1 MHYYGTRL
9 SENISR
15 REPEGYLLCLNVP
28 VARTGTQDYLPEEL
42 GLPPGSSFIS
52 VYRPEEEVFS
62 PETVA
67 SFEGMPVTND
77 HPPEGVDVSNIRAL
91 QKGHAHN
98 VRRGT
103 GEESD
108 LLLAD
113 LIITD
118 PGLISLILEEGKRE
132 ISCGYTYELCEENG
146 QYIQRKIRGNHVAV
160 VDAGRA
166 GKRVAI
172 RDHKGCDLSAS
183 TQAPLEPAPRV
194 SIKDH
199 KAKEPERMS
208 RRPNLRFGKRLP
220 CYSRPPLTSASEVR
234 AECGDRRT
242 NNLRGETAMKK
253 SLSKILARMAKDGDI
268 ETVAEI
274 IEEMIEP
281 EAPAE
286 EETTEVVVVE
296 TPKGEEPATASGG
309 NLAGS
314 EVIRNEQAPQCGAAT
329 IENAETTVVVD
340 EVTLGEVISRLDQII
355 TLLTPAASDEDPA
368 EGEPLRAAGG
378 GNSVRG
384 EVSRNEQ
391 APQCGAATIEAAV
404 AEAVEEAIEAV
415 AAEEAVAE
423 VIQPEATSTEEIS
436 EMLEEIVDPV
446 SEVIEAEEDECEEPE
461 PEVLSTGD
469 ALRAALRAVGPA
481 LAKMPKKQRQRVCAD
496 IAARLNGLGGRSGA
510 DTGIYA
516 ALAAARRK
524 TTESPADLGKR
535 IMATRSANR
544 ARQ

>member
-42 GLPPGSSFIS
+42 GLPGSSFMS
-52 VYRPEEEVFS
+52 VFRPEEEVFS
-62 PETVA
+62 PETMA

-98 VRRGT
+98 VRRG
-103 GEESD
+103 GGDESD

-118 PGLISLILEEGKRE
+118 PHLIDLILDGKRE

-172 RDHKGCDLSAS
+172 RDHKGCSLSAT

-194 SIKDH
+194 SIKDEQPVQISDLGNRCRATGTRDWRAAGEDRAAVTIADH
-199 KAKEPERMS
+199 KASISER
-208 RRPNLRFGKRLP
+208 RKPN
-220 CYSRPPLTSASEVR
+220 
-234 AECGDRRT
+234 
-242 NNLRGETAMKK
+242 MKK

-281 EAPAE
+281 EAAAE
-286 EETTEVVVVE
+286 ETVEGEALTTAGGGNLVKAEVSRNKQAPQSGAAPIEAAVVAEAVAE
-296 TPKGEEPATASGG
+296 VAEEPAAVFETAEG
-309 NLAGS
+309 
-314 EVIRNEQAPQCGAAT
+314 
-329 IENAETTVVVD
+329 TTVVVD
-340 EVTLGEVISRLDQII
+340 EASLADVISRLDQII
-355 TLLTPAASDEDPA
+355 SLLTPAARDEDPV
-368 EGEPLRAAGG
+368 EEI
-378 GNSVRG
+378 V
-384 EVSRNEQ
+384 
-391 APQCGAATIEAAV
+391 
-404 AEAVEEAIEAV
+404 EAVEEAVEA
-415 AAEEAVAE
+415 AAEAEAVAE
-423 VIQPEATSTEEIS
+423 LPEAAEEVAAIVEEI
-436 EMLEEIVDPV
+436 LEPEGEELA
-446 SEVIEAEEDECEEPE
+446 EVISGDECEEPE

-481 LAKMPKKQRQRVCAD
+481 LAKMPRKQRQRVCAD
-496 IAARLNGLGGRSGA
+496 IAARLNGKGGRKGA
-510 DTGIYA
+510 DAGIYA

-524 TTESPADLGKR
+524 PAADPKDLGRR
-535 IMATRSANR
+535 IMEKRSANR
-544 ARQ
+544 VRK

>member
-28 VARTGTQDYLPEEL
+28 VARTGTQEYLPEEL
-42 GLPPGSSFIS
+42 GVSGSAMIP
-52 VYRPEEEVFS
+52 VYRPEAEVFS

-103 GEESD
+103 GDESD

-118 PGLISLILEEGKRE
+118 PHLIDQILDEGKRE

-146 QYIQRKIRGNHVAV
+146 TYIQRKIRGNHVAV

-166 GKRVAI
+166 G
-172 RDHKGCDLSAS
+172 
-183 TQAPLEPAPRV
+183 PRV

-199 KAKEPERMS
+199 KAKEPERS
-208 RRPNLRFGKRLP
+208 KPN
-220 CYSRPPLTSASEVR
+220 
-234 AECGDRRT
+234 
-242 NNLRGETAMKK
+242 MKK

-268 ETVAEI
+268 ETVAEF

-281 EAPAE
+281 EAAAE
-286 EETTEVVVVE
+286 ETVVVVE

-329 IENAETTVVVD
+329 IENAETTIVVD
-340 EVTLGEVISRLDQII
+340 EATLGDIISRLDQII
-355 TLLTPAASDEDPA
+355 SLLTPAPAADEDLV
-368 EGEPLRAAGG
+368 EE
-378 GNSVRG
+378 
-384 EVSRNEQ
+384 
-391 APQCGAATIEAAV
+391 I
-404 AEAVEEAIEAV
+404 AEAVEEAIEA
-415 AAEEAVAE
+415 AAEAEVVAE
-423 VIQPEATSTEEIS
+423 MPEGTEEVAEIIQEILDP
-436 EMLEEIVDPV
+436 EMGGTLQ
-446 SEVIEAEEDECEEPE
+446 EVIEGAGDECEEPE
-461 PEVLSTGD
+461 QEILSTGD
-469 ALRAALRAVGPA
+469 ALRAALKPMRPM
-481 LAKMPKKQRQRVCAD
+481 LAKMPRKRRQRVCAD
-496 IAARLNGLGGRSGA
+496 IAARLRGKPVRTGA
-510 DTGIYA
+510 YKALADATRRRPDTG
-516 ALAAARRK
+516 
-524 TTESPADLGKR
+524 ADLGKK
-535 IMATRSANR
+535 IMASRNPNYR
-544 ARQ
+544 K